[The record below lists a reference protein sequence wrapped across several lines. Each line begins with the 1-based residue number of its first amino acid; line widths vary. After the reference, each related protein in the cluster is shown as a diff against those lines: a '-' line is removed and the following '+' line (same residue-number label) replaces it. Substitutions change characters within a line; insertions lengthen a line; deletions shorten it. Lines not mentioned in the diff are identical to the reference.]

1 MATMALQQA
10 VFYRKIGHWRYQVI
24 TYDGEILGEHISLNR
39 TPRLA
44 LKDAIKEFNREDV
57 KIVYTEYFVERIM
70 VDAEKLYQMAENKE
84 LLETKKFN

>member
-10 VFYRKIGHWRYQVI
+10 VFYRKIGHWKYQVVS
-24 TYDGEILGEHISLNR
+24 YEGDLLGEYISLNR

-44 LKDAIKEFNREDV
+44 LKDAIKEFGRDDIR
-57 KIVYTEYFVERIM
+57 IVYTEYFVERIM

>member
-24 TYDGEILGEHISLNR
+24 TYEGDILGEYISLNR

-44 LKDAIKEFNREDV
+44 LKDAIKEYGRGDV

-70 VDAEKLYQMAENKE
+70 VDAEKLYQMAEKIE
-84 LLETKKFN
+84 LVETKKFN

>member
-24 TYDGEILGEHISLNR
+24 TYDGDILGEYISLNR

-44 LKDAIKEFNREDV
+44 LKDAIKEFGREDV

-70 VDAEKLYQMAENKE
+70 VDAEKLYQMAESKE
-84 LLETKKFN
+84 MLESKKFN

>member
-24 TYDGEILGEHISLNR
+24 TYDGEVLGEYISLNR

-44 LKDAIKEFNREDV
+44 LKDAIKEYGREDV

-70 VDAEKLYQMAENKE
+70 VDAEKLYQLAENKE

>member
-24 TYDGEILGEHISLNR
+24 TYEGDILGEYISLNR

-44 LKDAIKEFNREDV
+44 LKDAIKEYGREDV

-70 VDAEKLYQMAENKE
+70 VDAEKLYQMAEKIE
-84 LLETKKFN
+84 LVETKKFN

>member
-24 TYDGEILGEHISLNR
+24 TYAGEVLGEYISLNR

-44 LKDAIKEFNREDV
+44 LKDAIKEYGREDV
-57 KIVYTEYFVERIM
+57 KIVYTEYFVERIT

>member
-24 TYDGEILGEHISLNR
+24 TYEGAILGEYISLNR

-44 LKDAIKEFNREDV
+44 LKDAINEFGREDV

-70 VDAEKLYQMAENKE
+70 VDAEKLYQLAEKKE

>member
-24 TYDGEILGEHISLNR
+24 TYEGKILGEYISLNR

-44 LKDAIKEFNREDV
+44 LKDAIKEYGTEDI

>member
-1 MATMALQQA
+1 MATMALQQS
-10 VFYRKIGHWRYQVI
+10 VFYRKIGHWRYQVVS
-24 TYDGEILGEHISLNR
+24 YEGEILGEYISLNR

-44 LKDAIKEFNREDV
+44 LKDAIKEFGREV

-70 VDAEKLYQMAENKE
+70 VDAEKLYQMAEKIE